1 MKLTIK
7 IMAVTCFTL
16 SLSASAETGLSL
28 AQKNA
33 CLTCHSVDKKI
44 VGPAY
49 IDVANK
55 YRAELSAM
63 KFKKPADKVAAETAI
78 EDKLVEKVKKGGS
91 GVWGE
96 IPMPPHPQA
105 KDEDLHTIVKWVL
118 SLK

>member
-1 MKLTIK
+1 MKTTFK
-7 IMAVTCFTL
+7 IIAATCLTL
-16 SLSASAETGLSL
+16 SLNAYAETGLSL

-33 CLTCHSVDKKI
+33 CLTCHGVDKKI

-49 IDVANK
+49 MDVSSK

-63 KFKKPADKVAAETAI
+63 KFKKPADKVAAEKAI